1 LSQLDYLGNLEE
13 VLAPAPRLKII
24 VFLFLKE
31 EANIMRISRETGL
44 SYMAVSRHLN
54 ALLSRGIVGEKRFG
68 RIRVFYLNY
77 NNPLTVE
84 IRNFL
89 LSLSGRSGKTGT

>member
-1 LSQLDYLGNLEE
+1 MDYLGNLED

-24 VFLFLKE
+24 IFLFLKE

-54 ALLSRGIVGEKRFG
+54 ALLDKGVVGEKRFG

-77 NNPLTVE
+77 KNPLTVE
-84 IRNFL
+84 IRKFL
-89 LSLSGRSGKTGT
+89 LSLSGRNEKAKV

>member
-1 LSQLDYLGNLEE
+1 MDYLSNLEE

-24 VFLFLKE
+24 IFLFLKE

-54 ALLSRGIVGEKRFG
+54 ALLNKGIVGEKRFG

-77 NNPLTVE
+77 KNPLTIE
-84 IRNFL
+84 IKKFL
-89 LSLSGRSGKTGT
+89 LSLSGRDGKVKV